1 MSRMKV
7 KRKLACVLGLGQFG
21 AGLARALGRHC
32 EVLAIDRDIARVNA
46 IADDVQRALCLD
58 ARDYQALSA
67 VVSDEFDEAVVS
79 VGQGIEASILATLH
93 LRRIGVK
100 TIRVKAQSE
109 DHAAI
114 LTSVG
119 ASQVVFPE
127 RETAERLALQ
137 MINPN
142 LIDLIPLA
150 EDYRVMDLTPP
161 GHFHGRSLIDL
172 QLRARHGVFVIAIK
186 QPKTHGFEFLPQ
198 PSRVIEP
205 TDVLVL
211 IGREADLL
219 ALEEKKRHPR

>member
-1 MSRMKV
+1 MKQ
-7 KRKLACVLGLGQFG
+7 KPRRKLACVLGLGQFG
-21 AGLARALGRHC
+21 AGLARALARHC
-32 EVLAIDRDIARVNA
+32 EVLAMDRDMARVNA
-46 IADDVQRALCLD
+46 ISDDVQRALCLD

-67 VVSDEFDEAVVS
+67 VVSSEFDEAVVS

-93 LRRIGVK
+93 LRRIGVR

-142 LIDLIPLA
+142 LTDLIPLA

-161 GHFHGRSLIDL
+161 GHYLGRSLIDL

-198 PSRVIEP
+198 PSRVIAHA
-205 TDVLVL
+205 DVLVL

-219 ALEEKKRHPR
+219 ALEEKPKTNR